1 MRDYELVMVVSP
13 DGGDEG
19 FAAAIERVRQFV
31 ADRGGEITSVD
42 EWGRRKLAYPIARFL
57 EGFYAIVH
65 FKFEPREV
73 RALEESL
80 AKAEDVLRYL
90 VVKMEEV
97 PVGAQKET
105 GDGGPQ

>member
-13 DGGDEG
+13 EGSDEG
-19 FAAAIERVRQFV
+19 FATAVERVSQFI
-31 ADRGGEITSVD
+31 RNNGGEIANVD

-80 AKAEDVLRYL
+80 AKAEDILRYL
-90 VVKMEEV
+90 VVKREEV

-105 GDGGPQ
+105 GDGGP